1 MKKLSFLLTAF
12 AFVALTTGSA
22 LAQTTIDASAEV
34 RANLAVA
41 QEQETNFGLVDNDF
55 GSSSDPEL
63 DPSDGTNSN
72 IIDDADVTVGLV
84 SVAGT
89 GDQTVDVVVPTT
101 EITLTEAGSGSDVIQ
116 FAPTYN
122 WTYDDLVT
130 GVPSNPEI
138 PNETADFDMTLD
150 GTGQTDDGTNT
161 ILIGG
166 TLSNPDSTPLTP
178 GTYSGTGSITVS
190 YQ

>member
-12 AFVALTTGSA
+12 AFVALTTSSA
-22 LAQTTIDASAEV
+22 FAQTINASAEV

-41 QEQETNFGLVDNDF
+41 QEQETNFGLVDNVF
-55 GSSSDPEL
+55 SSDPEL
-63 DPSDGTNSN
+63 DPSDGTNTN
-72 IIDDADVTVGLV
+72 IEDATNVTVGLV
-84 SVAGT
+84 SVAGSPN
-89 GDQTVDVVVPTT
+89 QTVDVVVETAIP
-101 EITLTEAGSGSDVIQ
+101 LTESGSDVID

-122 WTYDDLVT
+122 WTYDNLTT
-130 GVPSNPEI
+130 GGPTNPELGT
-138 PNETADFDMTLD
+138 NATADFDMTLD
-150 GTGQTDDGTNT
+150 GTTQDDDGTNT

>member
-1 MKKLSFLLTAF
+1 MKKLNFIFTVF

-22 LAQTTIDASAEV
+22 LAQTDIDASAEV

-41 QEQETNFGLVDNDF
+41 QEQETNFGLVDNVF
-55 GSSSDPEL
+55 SSDPEL
-63 DPSDGTNSN
+63 DPSDGANTN

-89 GDQTVDVVVPTT
+89 GDQTVTVGQVAN
-101 EITLTEAGSGSDVIQ
+101 ITLQESGSGPEII
-116 FAPTYN
+116 FAPTLN
-122 WTYDDLVT
+122 WTYDNLTT
-130 GVPSNPEI
+130 GGPTNPELGT
-138 PNETADFDMTLD
+138 NATGTFDMTLD
-150 GTGQTDDGTNT
+150 GTTQDDDGTNT

-166 TLSNPDSTPLTP
+166 TLSETESADLPP
-178 GTYSGTGSITVS
+178 GDYTGTGSIDVN